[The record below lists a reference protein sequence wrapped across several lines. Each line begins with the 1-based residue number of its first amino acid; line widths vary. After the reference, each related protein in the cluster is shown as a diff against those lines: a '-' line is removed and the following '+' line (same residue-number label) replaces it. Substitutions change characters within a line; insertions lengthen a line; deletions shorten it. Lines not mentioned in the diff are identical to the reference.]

1 LSLIVALSGLLAVS
15 AVADKEHSNDKIQL
29 WPLLNALP
37 QRIPRRVSF
46 WCPMKRYTEEFK
58 AEAVRLALESG
69 MSRSRVA
76 RDLGVNLNSLSA
88 WIKKALQEGG
98 AAAETVEQEN
108 RRLRRENARI
118 TQERDILKK
127 AVGIPG
133 RAGFSK
139 ELR

>member
-1 LSLIVALSGLLAVS
+1 
-15 AVADKEHSNDKIQL
+15 
-29 WPLLNALP
+29 
-37 QRIPRRVSF
+37 
-46 WCPMKRYTEEFK
+46 MKRYTEEFK
-58 AEAVRLALESG
+58 AEAVRLALESE

-98 AAAETVEQEN
+98 AAAGTVEQEN
-108 RRLRRENARI
+108 RRLRRENARL

-127 AVGIPG
+127 AVGI
-133 RAGFSK
+133 FSK